1 MEAPSQN
8 GTSPLETKLSELER
22 EIKRVE
28 ADIAEVVSQLKPL
41 EKKPLKERDEDEKA
55 EIARLS
61 KEKKQLREKEKQ
73 LRDEKKQLRE
83 EKARLEERQQQSREA
98 NASSSSTALSERVLL
113 GLEELAL
120 NQRELSTKVDALKTT
135 ELSISESQIGANILR
150 VHVPVDVS
158 KNAGAGA
165 AVLTDEEAN
174 HLRTLAPEKELVQY
188 LTPKLV
194 ALIPTECLQVLVN
207 SETHAWIETGLEP
220 KFFRKPD
227 LFVVLSSFW
236 ASRGGEERR
245 SDEGVLASWKLRD
258 GVAVLMEAKLTK
270 LHDVIGQIV
279 TGMQHLCKNEGYL
292 WKRFGIALMS
302 KEFYVLEFCGDR
314 VYRIEKCA
322 WNGRGGKEVLK
333 KALSHMTFWSTA
345 ATKICDSLGLVL
357 VGDGKGFL
365 GMGAFGRV
373 VKCMRQKDQKMV
385 ALKMFLGEEKHAQQ
399 LEIEFA
405 GLFQARRV
413 CEYVIEVGDIAKIGQ
428 IEGLFFCGYTMELG
442 EDIDVSSPK
451 VRRACLEALMQI
463 HLCGWCHGDARAA
476 NVVKMKQGYKFIDF
490 LLAYSFSGRDG
501 SHLAARD
508 VSQFIKSLYARVQRV
523 SSPDVK
529 LPTGISKLIEDY
541 AKCFVALIDRGNAE
555 MIMSDIIKE
564 CEEKLCKADK

>member
-1 MEAPSQN
+1 
-8 GTSPLETKLSELER
+8 
-22 EIKRVE
+22 V
-28 ADIAEVVSQLKPL
+28 VVSLQ
-41 EKKPLKERDEDEKA
+41 
-55 EIARLS
+55 
-61 KEKKQLREKEKQ
+61 
-73 LRDEKKQLRE
+73 
-83 EKARLEERQQQSREA
+83 
-98 NASSSSTALSERVLL
+98 
-113 GLEELAL
+113 ELAL
-120 NQRELSTKVDALKTT
+120 NQKELSSKVDANQKELSSKVDANQKELSSKVDANQKELSSKVEKVDAKVDALKTT
-135 ELSISESQIGANILR
+135 ELSISESQIGANTLML
-150 VHVPVDVS
+150 HVPVDVS
-158 KNAGAGA
+158 KNAGAGAGA

-174 HLRTLAPEKELVQY
+174 HLRTLTPEKELVQY
-188 LTPKLV
+188 LIPKLV
-194 ALIPTECLQVLVN
+194 ALIPTECSQVLVN
-207 SETHAWIETGLEP
+207 SETHAWIETGLDP

-227 LFVVLSSFW
+227 LFLVHSSFW

-258 GVAVLMEAKLTK
+258 GVAALMEAKLTK

-279 TGMQHLCKNEGYL
+279 IGMQHLCRNEGYL

-302 KEFYVLEFCGDR
+302 KEFHVLEFCGDR

-385 ALKMFLGEEKHAQQ
+385 ALKMVLGEEKYAQQ

-405 GLFQARRV
+405 GLLQARKV
-413 CEYVIEVGDIAKIGQ
+413 CEYVVEVGDIAKIGQ
-428 IEGLFFCGYTMELG
+428 IEGFSFCGYTMELG

-463 HLCGWCHGDARAA
+463 HLSGWCHGDARAA
-476 NVVKMKQGYKFIDF
+476 NVVKMNRGYKFIDF

-501 SHLAARD
+501 SHSAARD
-508 VSQFIKSLYARVQRV
+508 VSQFIKSLYARVQGV

-529 LPTGISKLIEDY
+529 LPTSLAKLIEEY
-541 AKCFVALIDRGNAE
+541 AKCFVGLIDRGNAE
-555 MIMSDIIKE
+555 MIMSHIIAE
-564 CEEKLCKADK
+564 CEERLSKADI